1 MNFFNVLCNSNEGIK
16 ARCGIIKTSHSEI
29 ETPVF
34 MPVGTLGTVKAV
46 DLSYL
51 NNIDCRILLSN
62 TYHLYLRP
70 GCDVLE
76 NAGGLHKFMNWD
88 KSILTDSGGFQI
100 FSLSDL
106 KKITGEGVE
115 FSSHIDGSKHFFT
128 PEKVMDIQRIIG
140 SDIMMPLDECMPY
153 PISEK
158 EAINSLEITHNWE
171 KRCLD
176 HFVNSESK
184 YGFEQYL
191 FSINQGS
198 TNKNLRKESIEFLD
212 SLNFSGNAIGG
223 LAVGEPKE
231 LMNET
236 VEYCVSIM
244 NPEKPVYLMGVGTP
258 EDLLNCVENGVDM
271 FDCVLPTRNA
281 RHGKLYTTYGE
292 INIKNL
298 KYKFDNNSP
307 DEECKTYTSE
317 NYSLSYLRHLFLSG
331 EILGSILI
339 SIHNLGFY
347 LKLMQNIR
355 VAIKENRFLNF
366 KKDFLNKYLSNK
378 NK

>member
-1 MNFFNVLCNSNEGIK
+1 MNFFNVLCNSTEGIK

-51 NNIDCRILLSN
+51 NNFDCRILLSN

-76 NAGGLHKFMNWD
+76 NAGGLHKFMNWN

-128 PEKVMDIQRIIG
+128 PEKVVDIQRIIG

-158 EAINSLEITHNWE
+158 DAIKSLEITHNWE

-184 YGFEQYL
+184 YGFEQFL

-258 EDLLNCVENGVDM
+258 EDLLNCIENGVDM

-347 LKLMQNIR
+347 LNLMKNIR

>member
-1 MNFFNVLCNSNEGIK
+1 LNFFNVLCNSTEGIK

-51 NNIDCRILLSN
+51 NNFDCRILLSN

-76 NAGGLHKFMNWD
+76 NAGGLHKFMNWN

-128 PEKVMDIQRIIG
+128 PEKVVDIQRIIG

-158 EAINSLEITHNWE
+158 DAIKSLEITHNWE

-184 YGFEQYL
+184 YGFEQFL

-258 EDLLNCVENGVDM
+258 EDLLNCIENGVDM

-347 LKLMQNIR
+347 LNLMKNIR